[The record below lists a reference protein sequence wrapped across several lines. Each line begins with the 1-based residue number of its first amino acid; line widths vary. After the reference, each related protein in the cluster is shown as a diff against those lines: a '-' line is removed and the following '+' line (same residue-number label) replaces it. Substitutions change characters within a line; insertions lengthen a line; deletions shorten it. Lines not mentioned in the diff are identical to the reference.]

1 MRIHSCRS
9 HISTALSWIS
19 YAWER
24 IKREFLM
31 FLCVRV
37 FQFKIQKEI
46 RGKWYVWNFLYSRDL
61 SILKFITTIH
71 RAKDPHF
78 WMRKL
83 TLRRDIC
90 WNSHCWV
97 MGGNR
102 RLIPLLQYSHHFRS
116 ARGFLIGVPR
126 AQGQGN
132 TLATTL
138 WGKCGEKRLP
148 DKMFGSLC
156 SFQASSSAFN
166 FLTVHT

>member
-1 MRIHSCRS
+1 
-9 HISTALSWIS
+9 
-19 YAWER
+19 
-24 IKREFLM
+24 M

-37 FQFKIQKEI
+37 FPIQNPKRN

-126 AQGQGN
+126 AQGQGE
-132 TLATTL
+132 TP
-138 WGKCGEKRLP
+138 WPPHCGESVEKKGCLTRCWFPVLISSRAVLP
-148 DKMFGSLC
+148 LIF
-156 SFQASSSAFN
+156 
-166 FLTVHT
+166 FLRCTLKIITQENGVHYLKLILQGVAL